1 MSRGTDLDE
10 YLALVRAFPLAHI
23 RDDAH
28 LDAAVAIIDRLLDK
42 GDRSPAE
49 EMYLDAL
56 TDLVETYEE
65 AHVPIPARS
74 GVDALR
80 FLMEANDLRQVDLV
94 VSDETARTNQYL
106 ALLCGA
112 LTRDAGWDEDQVKVL
127 AITVRERVAYDYG
140 VVTEHVAA
148 LLLTGYHGLGDASD
162 RA

>member
-1 MSRGTDLDE
+1 MSGGADLDE
-10 YLALVRAFPLAHI
+10 YWGLVRAFPLAHI

-56 TDLVETYEE
+56 TDLVETDEE
-65 AHVPIPARS
+65 AHVAIPARS

-94 VSDETARTNQYL
+94 PVLGRKSPVSEVLSGKRPLTLTHIKKL
-106 ALLCGA
+106 AHYF
-112 LTRDAGWDEDQVKVL
+112 
-127 AITVRERVAYDYG
+127 RVSP
-140 VVTEHVAA
+140 AA
-148 LLLTGYHGLGDASD
+148 CID
-162 RA
+162 

>member
-1 MSRGTDLDE
+1 VSRGADLDE
-10 YLALVRAFPLAHI
+10 YLGLVRAFPLAHL

-28 LDAAVAIIDRLLDK
+28 LDAAVAVHDRVLDK

-65 AHVPIPARS
+65 AHVTIPARS

-94 VSDETARTNQYL
+94 PVLGRKSLVSEVLSGKRPLTLTHIKKL
-106 ALLCGA
+106 A
-112 LTRDAGWDEDQVKVL
+112 DYF
-127 AITVRERVAYDYG
+127 RVSPAVFID
-140 VVTEHVAA
+140 
-148 LLLTGYHGLGDASD
+148 
-162 RA
+162 

>member
-1 MSRGTDLDE
+1 MAKTAKGAMEAARGADLDE

-28 LDAAVAIIDRLLDK
+28 LDAAVAVIDRLRDK
-42 GDRSPAE
+42 GARSPAE

-65 AHVPIPARS
+65 AHVAIPARS

-94 VSDETARTNQYL
+94 PVLGRKSPVSEVLSGKRPLTLTHIKKL
-106 ALLCGA
+106 AHYF
-112 LTRDAGWDEDQVKVL
+112 
-127 AITVRERVAYDYG
+127 RVSPAVFID
-140 VVTEHVAA
+140 
-148 LLLTGYHGLGDASD
+148 
-162 RA
+162 

>member
-1 MSRGTDLDE
+1 MSRSADLDE

-28 LDAAVAIIDRLLDK
+28 LDAAVAVINRLLDK

-65 AHVPIPARS
+65 VHVAIPARS

-94 VSDETARTNQYL
+94 PVLGRKSLVSEVLSGKRPLTLTHVKKL
-106 ALLCGA
+106 A
-112 LTRDAGWDEDQVKVL
+112 DY
-127 AITVRERVAYDYG
+127 VRVSPAVFVD
-140 VVTEHVAA
+140 
-148 LLLTGYHGLGDASD
+148 
-162 RA
+162 

>member
-1 MSRGTDLDE
+1 MPKTTTGVELRADLEE

-28 LDAAVAIIDRLLDK
+28 LDAAVAVIDRLLDK
-42 GDRSPAE
+42 GERSPAE

-65 AHVPIPARS
+65 AHVAIPARS

-94 VSDETARTNQYL
+94 PVLGRKSLVSEVLSGKRPL
-106 ALLCGA
+106 AL
-112 LTRDAGWDEDQVKVL
+112 THIKKL
-127 AITVRERVAYDYG
+127 ADYFRVSPAVFID
-140 VVTEHVAA
+140 
-148 LLLTGYHGLGDASD
+148 
-162 RA
+162 

>member
-28 LDAAVAIIDRLLDK
+28 LDAAVAVVDRLLDK
-42 GDRSPAE
+42 DDRSPAE

-65 AHVPIPARS
+65 AHVAIPVRS

-80 FLMEANDLRQVDLV
+80 FLVEANDLRQVDLV
-94 VSDETARTNQYL
+94 PVLGRKSLVSEVLGGKRPLTLTHIKKL
-106 ALLCGA
+106 A
-112 LTRDAGWDEDQVKVL
+112 DYF
-127 AITVRERVAYDYG
+127 RVSPAVFID
-140 VVTEHVAA
+140 
-148 LLLTGYHGLGDASD
+148 
-162 RA
+162 

>member
-1 MSRGTDLDE
+1 MSRSADLDE

-28 LDAAVAIIDRLLDK
+28 LDAAVAVIDRLLDK

-56 TDLVETYEE
+56 TDLVETFEE
-65 AHVPIPARS
+65 AHVRIPARS

-94 VSDETARTNQYL
+94 PVLGRKSLVSEVLSGKRPL
-106 ALLCGA
+106 ALTHIKKLA
-112 LTRDAGWDEDQVKVL
+112 DYFQVSPAVF
-127 AITVRERVAYDYG
+127 ID
-140 VVTEHVAA
+140 
-148 LLLTGYHGLGDASD
+148 
-162 RA
+162 

>member
-1 MSRGTDLDE
+1 MPKTTTGVELGADLDE

-28 LDAAVAIIDRLLDK
+28 LDAAVAVIDRLLDK

-65 AHVPIPARS
+65 AHVAIPARS

-94 VSDETARTNQYL
+94 PVLGRKSLVSEVLSGKRPLTLTHIKKL
-106 ALLCGA
+106 A
-112 LTRDAGWDEDQVKVL
+112 DYF
-127 AITVRERVAYDYG
+127 RVSPAVFID
-140 VVTEHVAA
+140 
-148 LLLTGYHGLGDASD
+148 
-162 RA
+162 